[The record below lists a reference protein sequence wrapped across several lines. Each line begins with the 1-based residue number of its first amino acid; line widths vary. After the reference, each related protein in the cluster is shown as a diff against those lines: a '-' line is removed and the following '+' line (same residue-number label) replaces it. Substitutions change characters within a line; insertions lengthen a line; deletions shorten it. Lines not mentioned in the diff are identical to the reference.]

1 MDFVNSKEK
10 RQPETIIY
18 KTVSWWQSPLLQFLS
33 GLAIVGATALLR
45 YRSSIRKRLK
55 QMEKRLERGLIYRD
69 TSSTSNPSI
78 RCLELDPSFLKQQ
91 LQDDATSFRMMSMGQ
106 YLSQLRVIRFD
117 DDDDD
122 NNNQEIPDILKR
134 EFQAC
139 LGAYLLS
146 TMGPLIGPAVL
157 PMLGIS
163 KVDSWLTALA
173 GNIASWLAAHLLMT
187 KIQAN
192 DKASDFDV
200 AAAIP
205 FTVGEI
211 VNLTNIN
218 QKMTSYGSSGD
229 VTPLEKLKRG
239 ETAYSISFDHG
250 DSTAEDETGGGTEE
264 NDTCNGSHNDE
275 ELVPNPFI
283 VETHMEH
290 AIAKME
296 AKLQLKD
303 DDQFNPNDRSFPS
316 PTPLN
321 ERLLPD
327 LHLGWGDT
335 KCTHTKREILLNRL
349 VSVLLNKLSYN
360 YYLIETRVSSE
371 SFFVVKVN
379 DKRCQFPDELIQ
391 ALVNSNHTIEI
402 CPRSS
407 VTTFGL
413 AVCVKEKDGGFT
425 NIPLGLFLR
434 AGLEGQNGDPLMFI
448 GNHGGM
454 DLSIRGPLID
464 AIIQN
469 KPQTT
474 AKCDVQFYVS
484 IDGMCGW
491 NSNHNPQV
499 PWKQQVSTAPIYTRT
514 QALAAVR
521 TTGLVAVTFNSIA
534 TEMNLPFGGYGVLG
548 VCNDSAG
555 LVDTAIRGET
565 NLYPLISTDRFLWH
579 TLRRLVRL
587 QASLQQAQAESS
599 TTHNLQ
605 LLLEDIQN
613 LIRAAST
620 MESDIHSSP
629 SRLTSAKRRYDACY
643 PISIFRLTAKSKQ
656 MLQTEVEQY
665 QQYIFT

>member
-1 MDFVNSKEK
+1 MDVVDSNEE
-10 RQPETIIY
+10 RQPEAIIY
-18 KTVSWWQSPLLQFLS
+18 KAVSWWQSPLLQVLS
-33 GLAIVGATALLR
+33 GLGIVGATALLR
-45 YRSSIRKRLK
+45 YRSSIRNRLK
-55 QMEKRLERGLIYRD
+55 QIEQRLERGLIYRD
-69 TSSTSNPSI
+69 TSSISNSSI
-78 RCLELDPSFLKQQ
+78 RCLELDPSFLKEQ
-91 LQDDATSFRMMSMGQ
+91 LQDDATFRMMSMGQ

-117 DDDDD
+117 DDGDDD
-122 NNNQEIPDILKR
+122 INQEIPDILKR

-139 LGAYLLS
+139 LGAHLLS
-146 TMGPLIGPAVL
+146 TMGPRIGPAVL

-163 KVDSWLTALA
+163 KVDSWLTVLA
-173 GNIASWLAAHLLMT
+173 GKMASWIAAHLLME
-187 KIQAN
+187 KIEAN
-192 DKASDFDV
+192 EKSSDFDV

-211 VNLTNIN
+211 VNFTNIN

-229 VTPLEKLKRG
+229 VTPLEKLRRG

-250 DSTAEDETGGGTEE
+250 DSTAEDETVGGTEE

-283 VETHMEH
+283 VEMHLEET
-290 AIAKME
+290 IAKME
-296 AKLQLKD
+296 AKIQLKD
-303 DDQFNPNDRSFPS
+303 DNQYNPNDRSFPS
-316 PTPLN
+316 PTPID

-327 LHLGWGDT
+327 LYLGWGDT

-360 YYLIETRVSSE
+360 YYLIETRASSE
-371 SFFVVKVN
+371 SFFVVQVN
-379 DKRCQFPDELIQ
+379 DERCQFPDELIQ
-391 ALVNSNHTIEI
+391 ALVDSNHTIEI

-413 AVCVKEKDGGFT
+413 AVCVKEEDGGFT

-448 GNHGGM
+448 ANHGGM

-464 AIIQN
+464 TIIQN
-469 KPQTT
+469 NPQST

-514 QALAAVR
+514 QTLAAVR

-587 QASLQQAQAESS
+587 QGSLQQAEAESS

-629 SRLTSAKRRYDACY
+629 SRLMSAKRRYDACY
-643 PISIFRLTAKSKQ
+643 PISIFRLTAKTKQ

-665 QQYIFT
+665 QQYICT